1 MGLKIGEP
9 VKSVKDLRYSHLVIT
24 SDADHDGAHIA
35 GLMISNL
42 YKFWPELFELGI
54 VYRFFTPI
62 IKVWVKGKK
71 EPIAFETELEYNE
84 WLNKAGNKDSVKQ
97 FKYYKG
103 LGTSTPEDFK
113 GYLSKVDEH
122 LVQITMDKVMDG
134 EIINLVFGKEDGA
147 TDKRKVWLDISADPI
162 KV

>member
-1 MGLKIGEP
+1 
-9 VKSVKDLRYSHLVIT
+9 
-24 SDADHDGAHIA
+24 
-35 GLMISNL
+35 
-42 YKFWPELFELGI
+42 

-113 GYLSKVDEH
+113 EYLSKVDEH